1 MLKPLFDIEP
11 LLPAI
16 ESGATI
22 LTPNNRLASKLLDA
36 WGLIQQQQGKL
47 AWKMPAVFAIE
58 NWISEYWQQ
67 LVTGAM
73 EGSDRAELSGAQEL
87 LLWEQIIEADDDKPL
102 LLNAAGLAQSA
113 MRANQN
119 LAMWAIELDELR
131 SYDEPGIQLLLRW
144 QETFQ
149 QRCDDLKLISHP
161 KLIAN
166 VVDAFQSGKITGI
179 EKIILVDFQT
189 LAPLHRKVVESATNN
204 LVEFQ
209 WPKNNSHQSRQATF
223 NDSSQE
229 LQQAAHW
236 AEQKLHAE
244 PNARVGII
252 IPDLPNRRQ
261 QVERVFREQFE
272 PLYKLPKTERYA
284 PPFNISTAT
293 PLANTPMI
301 ASALQLL
308 KLNQPKQAL
317 ADFCRVLNSPFWG
330 NTDSG
335 QLVRSLT
342 EKRLLTLE
350 KATIR
355 SVEFRE
361 CVARIED
368 RISSLSGDVEES
380 ENKLSSLL
388 NHAEQ
393 LRRQRPYSDT
403 HSNWRKLIE
412 SQLTIFNWP
421 GPRPIDSIEFQQRN
435 HWRKLLEQF
444 EALGAVAPPVS
455 FAQAF
460 KQLERLAQTTP
471 FQAETEDS
479 PLQILG
485 LLEGA
490 GLRFDHL
497 WMMGMDDRQWP
508 PATEPNPLLPIAL
521 QREKQMPRASAERE
535 LVLAQKLLDTYQ
547 SRATQQIFS
556 YCQFDGDAEL
566 SPSSLIAGMEPIDFE
581 PLKNTDSPS
590 AELEFIPVGS
600 APELN
605 PQTETVRGGSSL
617 FKDQAN
623 CPFNAFAR
631 WRLGALE
638 PSEPCSGLSPL
649 ERGIILHNILDT
661 FWEKIGSQASL
672 HDLSNE
678 ESTNQVTE
686 IANSILNK
694 WRSRKPELG
703 DQFFQL
709 EAERL
714 TNLISRWLDVERQ
727 RTAFTVAA
735 REAQVKAEFAGLPL
749 DLRIDRIDTSE
760 NGEEILIDY
769 KTGNASVSS
778 WLGDRPSEPQ
788 LPLYSL
794 LLKQPPAA
802 ISFAIINADQQ
813 SMTGLAEN
821 PALIPNYRIPRNAEL
836 PESWGELIEQWKSTL
851 TSIAISYKQGDAEIT
866 PYNNQAFNY
875 QDELLPLNRW
885 PEQVQMERLLK
896 GDPS

>member
-22 LTPNNRLASKLLDA
+22 LTPNNRLASKMLDA
-36 WGLIQQQQGKL
+36 WGVIQQQQGNL
-47 AWKMPAVFAIE
+47 AWKMPAIFAIE

-73 EGSDRAELSGAQEL
+73 EGSDRTELTGAQEL
-87 LLWEQIIEADDDKPL
+87 LLWEQIIEQDEDKPP

-113 MRANQN
+113 MRANQS
-119 LAMWAIELDELR
+119 LSMWAIEQDELR
-131 SYDEPGIQLLLRW
+131 SYDEPGVQLLLRW
-144 QETFQ
+144 QEKFF
-149 QRCDDLKLISHP
+149 QRCDNLKLISRP
-161 KLIAN
+161 KLIAK
-166 VVDAFQSGKITGI
+166 VAGAFQSEKLASL
-179 EKIILVDFQT
+179 EKIVLVDFQT
-189 LAPLHRKVVESATNN
+189 LAPLHHLLVESATNN
-204 LVEFQ
+204 LIEFR
-209 WPKNNSHQSRQATF
+209 WPKNNHHKSQQATF
-223 NDSSQE
+223 GDSSQE

-236 AEQKLHAE
+236 AEQRLKAE
-244 PNARVGII
+244 PNARIGII

-272 PLYKLPKTERYA
+272 PLYKLPQTERYA

-293 PLANTPMI
+293 PLASTPMI

-317 ADFCRVLNSPFWG
+317 ADFCSVLNSPFWG
-330 NTDSG
+330 HTESE
-335 QLVRSLT
+335 QLVRALT

-361 CVARIED
+361 CIARIEEK
-368 RISSLSGDVEES
+368 ISYPSSDVDES
-380 ENKLSSLL
+380 ENKLSNLL

-403 HSNWRKLIE
+403 HSNWRKLFE
-412 SQLTIFNWP
+412 NQLTIFNWP
-421 GPRPIDSIEFQQRN
+421 GPRPVDSIEFQQRN
-435 HWRKLLEQF
+435 HWRKLLDQF

-455 FAQAF
+455 FPQAF

-490 GLRFDHL
+490 GLRFDYL

-521 QREKQMPRASAERE
+521 QREKKMPRASAERE
-535 LVLAQKLLDTYQ
+535 LALAQKLLDTYQ
-547 SRATQQIFS
+547 SRATQQLFS

-566 SPSSLIAGMEPIDFE
+566 SPSSLIAGMETTVFEPLQNNQAPTTELDLIPIDF
-581 PLKNTDSPS
+581 
-590 AELEFIPVGS
+590 
-600 APELN
+600 APQLN
-605 PQTETVRGGSSL
+605 PLTETVRGGSSL

-623 CPFNAFAR
+623 CPFNAFVR

-638 PSEPCSGLSPL
+638 PNEPCSGLSPL
-649 ERGIILHNILDT
+649 ERGIILHNTLDV
-661 FWEKIGSQASL
+661 FWEKAESQAGL
-672 HDLSNE
+672 LALSTE
-678 ESTNQVTE
+678 ESTNQVNE
-686 IANSILNK
+686 IATRILNK

-703 DQFFQL
+703 DRFFQL

-714 TNLISRWLDVERQ
+714 THLISRWLDVERQ

-749 DLRIDRIDTSE
+749 DLRIDRIDISE

-788 LPLYSL
+788 LPLYAL
-794 LLKQPPAA
+794 LLNQPPAA
-802 ISFAIINADQQ
+802 ISFGIINAEQQ

-821 PALIPNYRIPRNAEL
+821 PALIPDYRIPHNAEL
-836 PESWGELIEQWKSTL
+836 PESWGELIEQWESTL

-875 QDELLPLNRW
+875 QGELLPLNRW
-885 PEQVQMERLLK
+885 PEQAEMDRLLYR
-896 GDPS
+896 SSE

>member
-22 LTPNNRLASKLLDA
+22 LTPNNRLASKMLDA
-36 WGLIQQQQGKL
+36 WGLMQQQQGNL
-47 AWKMPAVFAIE
+47 AWKMPAIFAIE

-73 EGSDRAELSGAQEL
+73 EGSDRAELTGAQEL
-87 LLWEQIIEADDDKPL
+87 LLWEQIIEQDEDKPP

-113 MRANQN
+113 MRANQS
-119 LAMWAIELDELR
+119 LSMWAIEQDELR
-131 SYDEPGIQLLLRW
+131 SYDEPGVQLLLRW
-144 QETFQ
+144 QEKFF
-149 QRCDDLKLISHP
+149 QRCDNLKLISRP
-161 KLIAN
+161 KLIAK
-166 VVDAFQSGKITGI
+166 VAGAFQSEKLASL
-179 EKIILVDFQT
+179 EKIVLVDFQT
-189 LAPLHRKVVESATNN
+189 LAPLHHLLVESATNN
-204 LVEFQ
+204 LIEFR
-209 WPKNNSHQSRQATF
+209 WPKNNHHKSQQATF
-223 NDSSQE
+223 GDSSQE

-236 AEQKLHAE
+236 AEQRLKAE
-244 PNARVGII
+244 PNARIGII

-272 PLYKLPKTERYA
+272 PLYKLPQTERYA

-293 PLANTPMI
+293 PLASTPMI

-317 ADFCRVLNSPFWG
+317 ADFCSVLNSPFWG
-330 NTDSG
+330 HTESE
-335 QLVRSLT
+335 QLVRALT

-361 CVARIED
+361 CIARIEEK
-368 RISSLSGDVEES
+368 ISYPSSDVDES
-380 ENKLSSLL
+380 ENKLSNLL

-403 HSNWRKLIE
+403 HSNWRKLFE
-412 SQLTIFNWP
+412 NQLTIFNWP
-421 GPRPIDSIEFQQRN
+421 GPRPVDSIEFQQRN
-435 HWRKLLEQF
+435 HWRQLLDQF
-444 EALGAVAPPVS
+444 ETLGAVAPPVS
-455 FAQAF
+455 FSQAF

-535 LVLAQKLLDTYQ
+535 LVLAQKLLGTYQ

-566 SPSSLIAGMEPIDFE
+566 SPSSLIAGMETTVFEPLQNNQTPTTELDLIPIDF
-581 PLKNTDSPS
+581 
-590 AELEFIPVGS
+590 
-600 APELN
+600 APQLN
-605 PQTETVRGGSSL
+605 PLTETVRGGSSL

-623 CPFNAFAR
+623 CPFNAFVR

-638 PSEPCSGLSPL
+638 PNKPCSGLSPL
-649 ERGIILHNILDT
+649 ERGIILHNTLDV
-661 FWEKIGSQASL
+661 FWEKTGSQAGL
-672 HDLSNE
+672 LALSTE
-678 ESTNQVTE
+678 ESTNQVNE
-686 IANSILNK
+686 IATRILNK

-703 DQFFQL
+703 DRFFQL

-714 TNLISRWLDVERQ
+714 TDLISRWLDVERQ

-749 DLRIDRIDTSE
+749 DLRIDRIDISE

-788 LPLYSL
+788 LPLYAL
-794 LLKQPPAA
+794 LLNQPPAA
-802 ISFAIINADQQ
+802 ISFGIINAEQQ
-813 SMTGLAEN
+813 SMTGLAED
-821 PALIPNYRIPRNAEL
+821 PALIPDYRIPRNAEL
-836 PESWGELIEQWKSTL
+836 PESWEDLLEHWKSAL

-875 QDELLPLNRW
+875 QEELLPLNRW
-885 PEQVQMERLLK
+885 PEQVQVERLLK
-896 GDPS
+896 RNAS